1 MKLYKRHLKWTNEF
15 VKNNISIIE
24 KNYSLY
30 PSRTQWNNMT
40 VYDKESHKFVD
51 IWEDVHSVHDY
62 EMKDIYRIDYKF
74 LRQQYTK
81 VTEDVTRE
89 YGLEKY
95 GISDIWYNYY
105 KKGQYQI
112 PHKHLGPYN
121 DNPPGGL
128 SAIPAWASTFL
139 PTRLC
144 AAPNGHAIPF
154 PIGFLSR
161 RSTTL
166 SLVPTRS
173 CERRKGALAIRPRSP
188 RPSVSGCPRSRL
200 RSGGRM

>member
-81 VTEDVTRE
+81 VTADVTRE
-89 YGLEKY
+89 YGLERY

-121 DNPPGGL
+121 DQPPGGL
-128 SAIPAWASTFL
+128 TAIHYMIFDPKV
-139 PTRLC
+139 
-144 AAPNGHAIPF
+144 H
-154 PIGFLSR
+154 
-161 RSTTL
+161 STTHFTDPNIKPL
-166 SLVPTRS
+166 KVRAGDIVFFPDDLEHYVPKSETD
-173 CERRKGALAIRPRSP
+173 KPRLTVAFT
-188 RPSVSGCPRSRL
+188 VSKH
-200 RSGGRM
+200 